1 MTDIT
6 TDVGYSIFE
15 VIPLD
20 DVDLGKYQ
28 EYSIVY
34 DAGIEVRYFIIHEI
48 KLIVM
53 HPRLGIDEK
62 TGYPVFEEISISK

>member
-1 MTDIT
+1 MIDKT
-6 TDVGYSIFE
+6 TDLDYSIFE

-20 DVDLGKYQ
+20 DVDFGKYQ
-28 EYSIVY
+28 DYSIVY

-53 HPRLGIDEK
+53 QPRLGIDEK
-62 TGYPVFEEISISK
+62 TRQPVFEEISLNK